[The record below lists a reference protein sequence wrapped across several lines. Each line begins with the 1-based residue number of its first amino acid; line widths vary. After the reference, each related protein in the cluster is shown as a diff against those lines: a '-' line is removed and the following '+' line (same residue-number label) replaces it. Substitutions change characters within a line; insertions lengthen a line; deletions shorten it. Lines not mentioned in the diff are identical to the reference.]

1 MFYAVVCAT
10 LTSFY
15 ELSRNYSKCSVAVE
29 ENLHQFISF
38 VINFDRGEARRLP
51 FVGVLNIFVIFSFL
65 RRRLKK
71 ALLRVNDRGGDW
83 RTCILALCRA
93 CVSLCFVRTYVPPCR
108 LSSARTSADNLRRY
122 GDTP

>member
-51 FVGVLNIFVIFSFL
+51 FVGVLNIFVLFPLQCLFAP
-65 RRRLKK
+65 K
-71 ALLRVNDRGGDW
+71 AQKGITKG
-83 RTCILALCRA
+83 
-93 CVSLCFVRTYVPPCR
+93 
-108 LSSARTSADNLRRY
+108 
-122 GDTP
+122 